1 MKAEE
6 LLEEEEWEQLM
17 QLIFLGEYAVNGC
30 RLPDEVSFAHKA
42 VAEKMYRYFY
52 TMCSGVDD
60 AEENE
65 IADVRDRLYDA
76 VQEYLEQFERDVCLD
91 KVAEEIAKRD
101 YPVICC
107 TEEEMCDHDAAEIL
121 LREKLQ
127 KEQFSAIDVHYPGLR
142 EQIVRR
148 RCRKGENK
156 I

>member
-65 IADVRDRLYDA
+65 IADVRDRLC
-76 VQEYLEQFERDVCLD
+76 VD
-91 KVAEEIAKRD
+91 KVAEELAKRD

-107 TEEEMCDHDAAEIL
+107 TEEEMRDHDAAEIL
-121 LREKLQ
+121 LKEKLQ
-127 KEQFSAIDVHYPGLR
+127 KEQFSAIDLHYPGLR